1 MTVRFYYRG
10 ESKKYIVSKEEMRSK
25 GIKSPNKV
33 DSTVLALYYADED
46 RVFEADDIIVP
57 GVTPSRKKFQ
67 AYAVTDLLN

>member
-1 MTVRFYYRG
+1 
-10 ESKKYIVSKEEMRSK
+10 MRSK

-46 RVFEADDIIVP
+46 RVFEVDDIIVP

-67 AYAVTDLLN
+67 DYAVSDLNY